1 MATYL
6 PTLPRLSHNLP
17 VLLPLLAIAVG
28 LTCMVFLL
36 TPNSVDALPGDSP
49 LRPPAQTLNA
59 APIYNEPSAEAFE
72 HADAYLKTIDKA
84 MTDGLAVLRGGD
96 GQSIAS
102 QSRYFNALV
111 NAGYAQ
117 FGSSYYEPLGS
128 CGVAGSSARSLWHT
142 QVRAVSGSRQANLSG
157 EVHKALVTLQH
168 DREACL
174 SAVRLVP
181 DEPLS
186 WAPAALA
193 TLNPVPAWSDAAS
206 WPEIVAERTS
216 TNL

>member
-1 MATYL
+1 MATYI
-6 PTLPRLSHNLP
+6 PTLPRLSRNLP
-17 VLLPLLAIAVG
+17 VLLPLLAISIG
-28 LTCMVFLL
+28 LSCMVVLL
-36 TPNSVDALPGDSP
+36 APHAVDTLPSDSP
-49 LRPPAQTLNA
+49 LRPPTQTLNVT
-59 APIYNEPSAEAFE
+59 PIYSEPSTEAFE

-142 QVRAVSGSRQANLSG
+142 QIRAVSGSRQANLSG

-174 SAVRLVP
+174 SAVHLVP

-193 TLNPVPAWSDAAS
+193 TLNPVPTWSDATS
-206 WPEIVAERTS
+206 WPEIVAERSS

>member
-1 MATYL
+1 MAMHTSMF
-6 PTLPRLSHNLP
+6 PRLSRNLP
-17 VLLPLLAIAVG
+17 VLLPLLATAAG
-28 LTCMVFLL
+28 LTCMVYLL
-36 TPNSVDALPGDSP
+36 TPDSADALPGDSP
-49 LRPPAQTLNA
+49 LRAPAQSLNP
-59 APIYNEPSAEAFE
+59 APIYSEPSTEALE
-72 HADAYLKTIDKA
+72 HADQYLKIIDKA
-84 MTDGLAVLRGGD
+84 MSDGLAVLRGGD

-117 FGSSYYEPLGS
+117 FGSSYFEPLGS
-128 CGVAGSSARSLWHT
+128 CGVAGSSARNLWHT
-142 QVRAVSGSRQANLSG
+142 QIRAVSGTRQENLSG

-181 DEPLS
+181 DEAQQ
-186 WAPAALA
+186 WAPTTLSA
-193 TLNPVPAWSDAAS
+193 LNPVPAWNNAS
-206 WPEIVAERTS
+206 PWSEIVAERSS

>member
-1 MATYL
+1 MTTHS
-6 PTLPRLSHNLP
+6 PTFPRFSQNLP
-17 VLLPLLAIAVG
+17 VLLPLLAIVAG

-36 TPNSVDALPGDSP
+36 TPDSADALPGDSP
-49 LRPPAQTLNA
+49 LRTPPQALNA
-59 APIYNEPSAEAFE
+59 TPIYSEPSTEAFE
-72 HADAYLKTIDKA
+72 HADIYLKIIDKA

-128 CGVAGSSARSLWHT
+128 CGVAGSSARSLWHA
-142 QVRAVSGSRQANLSG
+142 QIRAVSGSRQANLSG
-157 EVHKALVTLQH
+157 EVHKALATLQH

-186 WAPAALA
+186 WAPSALSA
-193 TLNPVPAWSDAAS
+193 LSLVPAWSTAAP
-206 WPEIVAERTS
+206 WP
-216 TNL
+216 

>member
-1 MATYL
+1 MATYI
-6 PTLPRLSHNLP
+6 PTLPRLSRNLP
-17 VLLPLLAIAVG
+17 ILLPLLATAVG

-36 TPNSVDALPGDSP
+36 TPDSADALPTDSP
-49 LRPPAQTLNA
+49 LRAPPLALNT
-59 APIYNEPSAEAFE
+59 APIYSEPSPEAFE
-72 HADAYLKTIDKA
+72 HADAYLKIIDKA

-142 QVRAVSGSRQANLSG
+142 QIRAVSGSRQANLSG

-186 WAPAALA
+186 WAPAALSA
-193 TLNPVPAWSDAAS
+193 LNPVPAWSNAAP
-206 WPEIVAERTS
+206 WPEIVAERAS